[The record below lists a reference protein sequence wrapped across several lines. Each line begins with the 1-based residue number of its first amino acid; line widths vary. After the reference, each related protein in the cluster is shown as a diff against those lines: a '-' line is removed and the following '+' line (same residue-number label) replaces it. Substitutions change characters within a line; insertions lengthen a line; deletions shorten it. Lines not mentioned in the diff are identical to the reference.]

1 MEINRKIESEKTMQL
16 LNTRKPVYLF
26 LKKEYNILH
35 GLAVNNI
42 YVQNNVNNKIL

>member
-16 LNTRKPVYLF
+16 LNTRKPVCF
-26 LKKEYNILH
+26 YNILH

-42 YVQNNVNNKIL
+42 YIQNNVNNKIL